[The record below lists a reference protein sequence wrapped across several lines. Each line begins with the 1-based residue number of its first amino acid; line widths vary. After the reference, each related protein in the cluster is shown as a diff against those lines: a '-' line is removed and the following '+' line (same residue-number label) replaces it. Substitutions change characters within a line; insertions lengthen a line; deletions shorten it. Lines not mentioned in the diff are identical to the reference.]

1 MNSPHVHSSE
11 LKIPIFF
18 FNHEVLNLVFFF
30 FSPIDGFGYGKRLAI
45 VKTRNRS
52 GDYSGIPGAGI
63 NMGDLMINNQSL
75 FY

>member
-1 MNSPHVHSSE
+1 VE
-11 LKIPIFF
+11 LLKFSFF
-18 FNHEVLNLVFFF
+18 FL
-30 FSPIDGFGYGKRLAI
+30 SPIDGFGYGKCLAI

-52 GDYSGIPGAGI
+52 GDYSGIPGVGI